1 MRKTHIFNTRR
12 PRLLRTYVSR
22 SENVSVIVIL
32 FAMLGLVAWIVT
44 KQNDFDPAERDL
56 PIELLYNN
64 TAPEIEIYTR
74 PLALWVEPGQAV
86 TTAAFDLGPFPSA
99 TLDEDWQPVGRV
111 KHFQADNLYQK
122 INGEAEKFI
131 KQGFVQ
137 LSYLVLR
144 SADDGSEIA
153 IELFDQG
160 DLGGSLG
167 IFAEH
172 AAGRPVTERQSVSF
186 FTTSAGVI
194 GRKHRFFFRV
204 AGDRQSRAITDKAA
218 RLVEAFATL
227 GGPPAAAPEMAQ
239 VPPGFALLH
248 DRLGIAEADIQFQE
262 NNVFQ
267 YDFAS
272 RFWFGNAGFDDAARV
287 FIHIADDSAAAA
299 DLFAALIDEQASEYD
314 QVESE
319 GPYTLFRHRF
329 LNTYFAV
336 ARDGRYVYGAEQLAD
351 KDSVD
356 TLIGQLS
363 ENIGDDET

>member
-1 MRKTHIFNTRR
+1 MHNTRIFNTRR
-12 PRLLRTYVSR
+12 PRLLRTYIPR

-32 FAMLGLVAWIVT
+32 FAMLSLVAWIVT
-44 KQNDFDPAERDL
+44 RQNDFDPAERDL
-56 PIELLYNN
+56 PIELLYEN

-74 PLALWVEPGQAV
+74 PLELWVEPGQAV
-86 TTAAFDLGPFPSA
+86 TAAALDLDPFPSA

-131 KQGFVQ
+131 KQGFVE
-137 LSYLVLR
+137 LSYVVLR
-144 SADDGSEIA
+144 SAADGSEIA

-172 AAGRPVTERQSVSF
+172 AAGRPVAERQGVSF

-194 GRKHRFFFRV
+194 GRKDRFFFRA

-218 RLVEAFATL
+218 RLVEAFAAL
-227 GGPPAAAPEMAQ
+227 GGPPAAAAEAAQ
-239 VPPGFALLH
+239 VPAGFALLRN
-248 DRLGIAEADIQFQE
+248 RLGIAEADIQFQE
-262 NNVFQ
+262 SNAFQ

-272 RFWFGNAGFDDAARV
+272 RFWFGNAGLDDAARV
-287 FIHIADDSAAAA
+287 FVHVADDPQAAA
-299 DLFAALIDEQASEYD
+299 DLFAALVDEQAYEYD
-314 QVESE
+314 QLESQ
-319 GPYTLFRHRF
+319 GSYTLFRHRF

-336 ARDGRYVYGAEQLAD
+336 ASDGRYVYGAEQLID
-351 KDSVD
+351 KDAAD
-356 TLIGQLS
+356 TLIARLS
-363 ENIGDDET
+363 ESIDDDET